1 MVGEI
6 GYTDCISF
14 RMEAQMIRAVIY
26 TRTSTQQQRTDM
38 QLDALHALVKN
49 SNYELVEV
57 IEDVGVSGGKK
68 GREREGMSHLMD
80 MVNRREVDVVCVY
93 SVDRIGR
100 NLADVVCLVEE
111 LNQKGVGLI
120 IHKNAID
127 STTDMGKI
135 LIGFFALV
143 AQMEKDFNNSRVRD
157 GIAAARAKGKQIGRK
172 PLSAARLEEI
182 KVLRRQGRGMN
193 FIAKHLSVGNSQVHR
208 VCKALD
214 AAA

>member
-57 IEDVGVSGGKK
+57 IEDVGVSGGK
-68 GREREGMSHLMD
+68 
-80 MVNRREVDVVCVY
+80 NRREVDVVCVY